1 MSTSS
6 ASLMDTIRAATEA
19 RDAAALARLYAD
31 DATVTIVDRST
42 PPSSPRQLHGRS
54 EITAFLDDT
63 CGRAMTHEVRETVR
77 GDGSIAFVEHC
88 RYPDGTR
95 VVCATLAA
103 LDDKERIT
111 SQTIVQ
117 AWDE

>member
-1 MSTSS
+1 MSTTTTP
-6 ASLMDTIRAATEA
+6 LMDTIRKATEG
-19 RDAAALARLYAD
+19 RDAATLAGLYAD
-31 DATVTIVDRST
+31 DASLTIVDRST
-42 PPSSPRQLHGRS
+42 PPSSPRKLHGRS

-63 CGRAMTHEVRETVR
+63 CGRAMTHEVRETVQGEGR
-77 GDGSIAFVEHC
+77 IAFVEHC

-95 VVCATLAA
+95 VVCATLAE